1 MIKNP
6 YDITLF
12 ACMFLRYWAGL
23 YSDGDRELIKAG
35 DVVVVQAS
43 IVLLKKS
50 QEAHALRRILGGN
63 GEGDMDNEELDVMED
78 DRKEARDDEA

>member
-1 MIKNP
+1 M
-6 YDITLF
+6 
-12 ACMFLRYWAGL
+12 

-78 DRKEARDDEA
+78 DKKEARDDEA

>member
-6 YDITLF
+6 HEITFF
-12 ACMFLRYWAGL
+12 ACMFLHYWAGL